1 MGNFKKISAAVVAGA
16 IMLSSVVP
24 TFAAAYTPVNGEKA
38 SVLNQLELYAG
49 TSDTSFVPSLET
61 SLTRGQGATL
71 LAKLFNMDTA
81 AQALTEDEANA
92 ILKDF
97 ADADKIP
104 TYAKKRLAYL
114 VKNNIMSGSKDTT
127 TGDIFVNADEALLGG
142 QFATLIL
149 KQLGYTVSSWTEAI
163 NQLSKVDGAKEIADY
178 LAYAQKSVL
187 RDQAVGIM
195 FGSLTSEYSDG
206 KATIIDKIVEAKPNL
221 RAIAESAGLISTP
234 AVLAV
239 DSVKALNLKQIQVVF
254 NKTVDKS
261 VVEKIEYFNA
271 FNSGSSTDL
280 ASGGSV
286 ALQADGKTAIV
297 TLGSNFNNGTVAKVV
312 VKTIATYTNDSVA
325 VADTT
330 VPTVA
335 GVTVTGPQTI
345 TVEYSEPIKGINSA
359 EYTIDNGNYIVTN
372 AVANGSN
379 KVDVTVGVN
388 FTNGEHSLRIN
399 GTNVSDYAD
408 YKVISRTIN
417 FTVAADT
424 TAPVATVKS
433 VSPTEVKV
441 TFNKPVTNVKE
452 ANVLF
457 RHTYNSNLY
466 ELAGNNAK
474 VTVNSSTE
482 ITIDWSAMPIPLG
495 ANKLYIAYSSDTGA
509 KIQDLWGNKLEALSL
524 ELAVSMD
531 TVKPAVTEVKFVDA
545 STLKVIFSKKVEEA
559 SAETASNFIVK
570 DSAGKVVTL
579 NTPVLGGADVNEVTL
594 TTSTANAL
602 GGGSYTVEVKNVKD
616 TALVPNVMDAY
627 NATLNIN
634 DTVRPTLGTAK
645 HLIDSSDANH
655 KKATVYIP
663 FSEVMD
669 AATLV
674 KANFMKVVNNGT
686 AAVLGDNDT
695 LTVAADKKS
704 VTIVIDN
711 GTTAVTD
718 INVVIGAVRDAAGNG
733 LAAFAANADPEAD
746 AIAIEKVE
754 AIAKKQIKVTYDG
767 RLSAVT
773 AAGYSLIA
781 NGADT
786 GINLSV
792 AGHTVNSDG
801 KSEVIFNLGT
811 ELSADAKSSNYAV
824 SLVASSAAGT
834 KSFLGTVLSNNAGKQ
849 ADDKIAASIVSV
861 TVVGGTI
868 EVKFDEAIKADT
880 LAATLN
886 GFSVTGGDAKL
897 TTVALKGGDATTIV
911 LTGTGLVANQTSVT
925 YNSAAG
931 IADNGSNLIAS
942 FTQIAK

>member
-24 TFAAAYTPVNGEKA
+24 SFAAAYTPVNGEKA

-71 LAKLFNMDTA
+71 LAKLFNMDNA

-97 ADADKIP
+97 ADAAKVP

-127 TGDIFVNADEALLGG
+127 TGDVFVNADEALLGG

-149 KQLGYTVSSWTEAI
+149 KQLGYSVSSWTEAI
-163 NQLSKVDGAKEIADY
+163 NQLSKVDGAKEIANY
-178 LAYAQKSVL
+178 LAYAQKLVL

-206 KATIIDKIVEAKPNL
+206 KATIIDKIVEAKPSL
-221 RAIAESAGLISTP
+221 RAVAEKAGLISTP

-271 FNSGSSTDL
+271 FNNGSSSDL

-312 VKTIATYTNDSVA
+312 VKTIATYTNDAVA

-330 VPTVA
+330 VPTVT

-359 EYTIDNGNYIVTN
+359 EFTIDNGNYIVTN
-372 AVANGSN
+372 AVANGNN

-388 FTNGEHSLRIN
+388 LTNGEHSLKIN

-452 ANVLF
+452 ANVLY
-457 RHTYNSNLY
+457 RHTYNSSLY
-466 ELAGNNAK
+466 ELAGSNAK

-482 ITIDWSAMPIPLG
+482 ITIDWSTTPIPLG

-524 ELAVSMD
+524 DLSVAMD

-545 STLKVIFSKKVEEA
+545 STLKVIFSKKVETA

-570 DSAGKVVTL
+570 DSAGKVVTI
-579 NTPVLGGADVNEVTL
+579 NKPVLGGTGVNEVTL
-594 TTSTANAL
+594 TTSTTNAL

-616 TALVPNVMDAY
+616 TALVPNVMNDYSSA
-627 NATLNIN
+627 LNIN

-645 HLIDSSDANH
+645 HLIAST
-655 KKATVYIP
+655 KATVYIP

-669 AATLV
+669 AASLV
-674 KANFMKVVNNGT
+674 KSNFMKVVNNGT

-711 GTTAVTD
+711 GATTVTD
-718 INVVIGAVRDAAGNG
+718 INVVVGAVRDVAGNG
-733 LAAFAANADPEAD
+733 LAAFAANANPEAD

-754 AIAKKQIKVTYDG
+754 AIAKKQIKVTFDG
-767 RLSAVT
+767 RLSSVT

-781 NGADT
+781 NGANTD
-786 GINLSV
+786 INLSV

-811 ELSADAKSSNYAV
+811 ELSADAKASNYAV
-824 SLVASSAAGT
+824 SLAASSAAGT
-834 KSFLGTVLSNNAGKQ
+834 KSFLGTVLSDNAGKQ
-849 ADDKIAASIVSV
+849 ADDKITASIVSV

-868 EVKFDEAIKADT
+868 EVKFDETIKADT

-886 GFSVTGGDAKL
+886 GFSVSGGDAKL

-911 LTGTGLVANQTSVT
+911 LTGTGLVANQTSVS

>member
-24 TFAAAYTPVNGEKA
+24 SFAAAYTPVNGEKA

-97 ADADKIP
+97 ADAAKVP

-127 TGDIFVNADEALLGG
+127 TGDVFVNADEALLGG

-149 KQLGYTVSSWTEAI
+149 KQLGYSVSSWTEAI
-163 NQLSKVDGAKEIADY
+163 NQLSKVDGAKEIANY
-178 LAYAQKSVL
+178 LAYAQKLVL

-206 KATIIDKIVEAKPNL
+206 KATIIDKIVEAKPSL
-221 RAIAESAGLISTP
+221 RAVAENAGLISTP

-271 FNSGSSTDL
+271 FNNGSSSDL

-312 VKTIATYTNDSVA
+312 VKTIAAYTNDSVV

-330 VPTVA
+330 VPTVT

-359 EYTIDNGNYIVTN
+359 EFTIDNGNYIVTN
-372 AVANGSN
+372 AVANGNN

-388 FTNGEHSLRIN
+388 LTNGEHSLKIN

-452 ANVLF
+452 ANVLY
-457 RHTYNSNLY
+457 RHTYNSSLY
-466 ELAGNNAK
+466 ELAGSNAK

-482 ITIDWSAMPIPLG
+482 ITIDWSTTPIPLG

-524 ELAVSMD
+524 DLAVAMD

-545 STLKVIFSKKVEEA
+545 STLKVIFSKKVETA

-570 DSAGKVVTL
+570 DSAGKVVTI
-579 NTPVLGGADVNEVTL
+579 NKPVLGGTGINEVTL
-594 TTSTANAL
+594 TTSTTNAL

-616 TALVPNVMDAY
+616 TALVPNVMSDYSA
-627 NATLNIN
+627 ALNIN

-645 HLIDSSDANH
+645 HLIAST
-655 KKATVYIP
+655 KATVYIP

-669 AATLV
+669 AASLV
-674 KANFMKVVNNGT
+674 KTNFMKVVNNGT

-711 GTTAVTD
+711 GATAVTD
-718 INVVIGAVRDAAGNG
+718 INVVVGAVRDAAGNG
-733 LAAFAANADPEAD
+733 LAAFAANANPEAD

-767 RLSAVT
+767 RLSSVT

-781 NGADT
+781 NGANT

-811 ELSADAKSSNYAV
+811 ELTADAKASNFAV
-824 SLVASSAAGT
+824 SLAASSAAGT
-834 KSFLGTVLSNNAGKQ
+834 KSFLGTVLSDNAGKQ
-849 ADDKIAASIVSV
+849 ADDKITASIVSV

-868 EVKFDEAIKADT
+868 EVKFDETIKADT

-897 TTVALKGGDATTIV
+897 STVALKGGDATTIV
-911 LTGTGLVANQTSVT
+911 LTGTGLVANQTSVS